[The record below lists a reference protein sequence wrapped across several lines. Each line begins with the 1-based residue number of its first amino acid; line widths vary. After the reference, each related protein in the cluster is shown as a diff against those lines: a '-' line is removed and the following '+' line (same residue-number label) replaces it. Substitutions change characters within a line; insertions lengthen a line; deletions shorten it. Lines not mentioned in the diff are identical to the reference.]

1 MSGDQLPLFQRK
13 TYKGIIPSIPLEVR
27 VPASDMTVLA
37 ALPGYYLYLKEG
49 EFSQYTPDDFTGDVK
64 KFALF
69 LNEKPIKDITTKDI
83 QAWIS
88 QAWISFLKTPSPK
101 GEGLS
106 AKTVSRKLSALSN
119 FFNWLL
125 MHEVIDGKT
134 NPMAN
139 IVNSRITPP
148 LPEIL
153 FEDECTKLLS
163 AASNDPRT
171 YLLFLLF
178 LETGIKLE
186 ELFDLEISHFDFS
199 NKYSPEMLVKHPAKK
214 AKRDRKLKMPM
225 EIGVVFDEYVERY
238 EVGDSLF
245 PYSQRFIRY
254 LITETAEKTGIQKQ
268 VSAQIMRDTCAV
280 RQLKRGEGIE
290 RVLQRLGLSETTWE
304 DARVKYTKLAKG
316 GI

>member
-13 TYKGIIPSIPLEVR
+13 TYKGIIPSIPIAVR
-27 VPASDMTVLA
+27 VPVGDMTIHA

-49 EFSQYTPDDFTGDVK
+49 EFSKYTPDDFTGDVK

-88 QAWISFLKTPSPK
+88 FLKTSSPK

-134 NPMAN
+134 NPMTD
-139 IVNSRITPP
+139 IVNSRIIPP

-153 FEDECTKLLS
+153 FEDECTKLMA
-163 AASNDPRT
+163 AASSDPRT

-178 LETGIKLE
+178 LETGIKGE
-186 ELFDLEISHFDFS
+186 ELLDLRVSHFDFS
-199 NKYSPEMLVKHPAKK
+199 NKYSPEMLVKHAAKK
-214 AKRDRKLKMPM
+214 AKRDRKLKLPM
-225 EIGVVFDEYVERY
+225 EIGPVFNEYVERY

-254 LITETAEKTGIQKQ
+254 LITETAEKAGIKKQ

-280 RQLKRGEGIE
+280 RQFKRGEGIE

-304 DARVKYTKLAKG
+304 DARVKYTRLAKG